1 MTTFKDLFL
10 KLTQDACPEIEPRW
24 IGVRPWGAVMVV
36 LSVVIKLISV
46 LFSYLFSLSKAL
58 LNQVFLFLFC
68 FPVLLSLHVP
78 PFFSLSMKSSKD

>member
-1 MTTFKDLFL
+1 
-10 KLTQDACPEIEPRW
+10 
-24 IGVRPWGAVMVV
+24 MVV

-68 FPVLLSLHVP
+68 FPVLLSLYVP